1 MNVRHLARVASTC
14 ALLAGSVLATSTAA
28 SAQAPTSGCPHGFF
42 LWSVA
47 EHLADGY
54 HLALIVDDPRSG
66 VQSFGQAGNGDG
78 WVCAHLLGVT
88 ENGRSLYEFFD
99 DVLPAS
105 SK

>member
-28 SAQAPTSGCPHGFF
+28 SAQAPTIGCPHGFF
-42 LWSVA
+42 HWSV
-47 EHLADGY
+47 
-54 HLALIVDDPRSG
+54 
-66 VQSFGQAGNGDG
+66 AGNGDG
-78 WVCAHLLGVT
+78 CVCAHLLGVT